1 MQSLKVAYLLLYF
14 PHLTETFIAEEIE
27 AIRSRNIDVRVIS
40 LLSPRLGPV
49 QPLSQQL
56 LQYTWY
62 APGVL
67 SWALW
72 RAQFHFMLRSFRL
85 YLGLLAMLMYQPY
98 PGEHLRSFLKR
109 LVIFLKAVSVAHYL
123 RGSGVELLHG
133 HFAWLPGAATW
144 ICARLLGKPFTVTVH
159 AYDLYSY
166 NNDLARLV
174 TQEASHVIAIS
185 EFNRSQVTALGTR
198 PAEAISVIHCGVDL
212 AKFNPQPARQTEPPV
227 CSTLKILSVGSL
239 VAKKGQRHL
248 IAACSLL
255 NKTKLDF
262 VCTLIGSGPNERA
275 LREQIRDYGLE
286 RQVKLVGA
294 RSTPEIIEAYDQH
307 DLFVLACTIA
317 PNGDRDGIP
326 VVLMEAGMAGLP
338 LISTPVSGIPE
349 LVRHEQTGWLVPAG
363 DAAALADA
371 IAVLAANPR
380 LRIRLGQ
387 NARALVEAEFSIE
400 RSTLQ
405 LAALFQNTCRQW
417 KRTHT

>member
-27 AIRSRNIDVRVIS
+27 AIRSRNINVRVIS

-72 RAQFHFMLRSFRL
+72 RAQFYFMLRSFRL

-98 PGEHLRSFLKR
+98 PGEHLSSFLKR

-144 ICARLLGKPFTVTVH
+144 ICARLLDKPFTVTVH
-159 AYDLYSY
+159 AYDLYSK
-166 NNDLARLV
+166 NDLLPLV
-174 TQEASHVIAIS
+174 SHEASHVIAIS
-185 EFNRSQVTALGTR
+185 EFNRSRVTALGTR
-198 PAEAISVIHCGVDL
+198 PADAISVIHCGVDSG
-212 AKFNPQPARQTEPPV
+212 KFNAQPARQTEPPV

-239 VAKKGQRHL
+239 VAKKGHRHL
-248 IAACSLL
+248 IAACYLL
-255 NKTKLDF
+255 NKKNLDF
-262 VCTLIGSGPNERA
+262 VCTLIGSGPDERA

-294 RSTPEIIEAYDQH
+294 RSTPEIIEACHQH

-317 PNGDRDGIP
+317 PGGDRDGIP

-349 LVRHEQTGWLVPAG
+349 LVRHERTGWLVPTG

-400 RSTLQ
+400 SSTLQ
-405 LAALFQNTCRQW
+405 LAALFQNICQQWERAHTC
-417 KRTHT
+417 